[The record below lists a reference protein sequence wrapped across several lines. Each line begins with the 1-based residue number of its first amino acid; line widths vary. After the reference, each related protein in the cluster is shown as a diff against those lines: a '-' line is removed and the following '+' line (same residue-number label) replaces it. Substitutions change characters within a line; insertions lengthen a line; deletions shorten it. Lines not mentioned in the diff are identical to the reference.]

1 MTGISSSELSSS
13 CAKEA
18 NQRRNNN
25 LLHAQTSDAAI
36 MLHASHNGN
45 HRVLLRPVCSLN
57 EMMKAKGKRHAVTY
71 VYSNTTTATAP
82 HVSS

>member
-25 LLHAQTSDAAI
+25 LLHAQISDAAI

-45 HRVLLRPVCSLN
+45 HRPVTVTVCSRFV
-57 EMMKAKGKRHAVTY
+57 KAAVPRYYMY
-71 VYSNTTTATAP
+71 VVQP
-82 HVSS
+82 

>member
-45 HRVLLRPVCSLN
+45 HRVLLRPVCRLANDDGMAGSPRARRRPCNGVL
-57 EMMKAKGKRHAVTY
+57 
-71 VYSNTTTATAP
+71 
-82 HVSS
+82 